1 MTVDKKSKNYS
12 TKNQE
17 LQHQIKKQVMKKI
30 KYLSLIRGINMVGH
44 NSMKMAEL
52 RELYASLK
60 FEEVTTY
67 IQSGNVVFVSTM
79 TDTDKIS
86 TLIKAEIQKVFD
98 YDVWVLTMAKEAFIK
113 VFEQNPFVDEN
124 TENIKPFHVTL
135 LSGTPDEDGLKLIQE
150 KDFGEDVFE
159 LGNDCVYLNCP
170 NGYGRTKL
178 TNNFFEKK
186 LKVRGTTRNWRTM
199 TKLFGL
205 L

>member
-98 YDVWVLTMAKEAFIK
+98 YDVWVLTMTKETFIK